1 MLFFHDIFML
11 TSMSILNALNDNI
24 SIWIADFGYIG
35 VFAATLIET
44 IFPPIPSEIV
54 YVAIGFMAYDNGFG
68 FDFILSMATIGA
80 CGSTVG
86 AIIIYLIAL
95 RVGRPAILKLGRY
108 TFVNDSR
115 LRSAERWFE
124 KYGVIA
130 VMVGRLAPGI
140 RELISV
146 PAGLARMNVPKFIIF
161 TFIGSWIWSI
171 GLTFAGY
178 YSGQAWLAFAERS
191 SFVIE
196 VIALIIIIGILGV
209 VGIRYYIN
217 HKVRIKKQT
226 ES

>member
-1 MLFFHDIFML
+1 MLIIL
-11 TSMSILNALNDNI
+11 SLLNALNDSI
-24 SIWIADFGYIG
+24 SVWIADFGYIG

-54 YVAIGFMAYDNGFG
+54 YLAIGFLAYDNGFG
-68 FDFILSMATIGA
+68 FGFILSMATIGA

-86 AIIIYLIAL
+86 AIIIYTIAL
-95 RVGRPAILKLGRY
+95 KVGRPTILKLGRY

-146 PAGLARMNVPKFIIF
+146 PAGLARMTVSKFVIF
-161 TFIGSWIWSI
+161 TFVGSWIWSV

-178 YSGQAWLAFAERS
+178 YSGQAWLAFVEES
-191 SFVIE
+191 SFIFE
-196 VIALIIIIGILGV
+196 VIALAIIIGILVV
-209 VGIRYYIN
+209 VGIRYYTN
-217 HKVRIKKQT
+217 HKVGIRKQS
-226 ES
+226 EG